1 VYNGNIEKYKYIMR
15 LSVKRL

>member
-15 LSVKRL
+15 LSVKWL